1 MTSATLAN
9 LWQADDKSLRKF
21 MQKFGRTA
29 FQIRNLNPEVVLHSM
44 LLALRPDKFAD
55 SRTTTKHEQDLAA
68 TKRSS
73 IGTTKQTKEEI
84 EQKTED
90 DRDTNISGASDN
102 LHKNRNPPNISEV

>member
-55 SRTTTKHEQDLAA
+55 SLCKKTLGSMNEPRA
-68 TKRSS
+68 TFK
-73 IGTTKQTKEEI
+73 
-84 EQKTED
+84 
-90 DRDTNISGASDN
+90 
-102 LHKNRNPPNISEV
+102 